1 MRTLYINFFRI
12 STFLQK
18 IVGYGRKMTEF
29 CFLRSISNDKYWI
42 FVREYTIFHQKP
54 GKYNRYV
61 NKKTKLFSKNYL
73 HKIKLC

>member
-42 FVREYTIFHQKP
+42 FSREYTIFHQKP

-73 HKIKLC
+73 HKTKLC

>member
-12 STFLQK
+12 STILQK
-18 IVGYGRKMTEF
+18 IVGYVRKMTEF
-29 CFLRSISNDKYWI
+29 SFLRSISNDKYWI
-42 FVREYTIFHQKP
+42 FARERTIFHQKP

>member
-42 FVREYTIFHQKP
+42 FSREYTIFHQKP

>member
-29 CFLRSISNDKYWI
+29 CFLCSIPNDKYWI
-42 FVREYTIFHQKP
+42 FARERTIFHQKP

>member
-29 CFLRSISNDKYWI
+29 CFLRSISNDKYLI
-42 FVREYTIFHQKP
+42 FARERTIFHQKP

>member
-42 FVREYTIFHQKP
+42 FARERTIFHQKP

-61 NKKTKLFSKNYL
+61 NKNTKLFSKNYL

>member
-18 IVGYGRKMTEF
+18 IVGYCRKMTEF

-42 FVREYTIFHQKP
+42 FARERTIFHQKP

>member
-29 CFLRSISNDKYWI
+29 CFLRSISSDKYLI
-42 FVREYTIFHQKP
+42 FARERTIFHQKP

>member
-42 FVREYTIFHQKP
+42 FAWERTIFHQKP

-61 NKKTKLFSKNYL
+61 NKKTKLFSKKYL

>member
-1 MRTLYINFFRI
+1 
-12 STFLQK
+12 
-18 IVGYGRKMTEF
+18 MTEF

-42 FVREYTIFHQKP
+42 FARECTIFHQKP

-73 HKIKLC
+73 HKI

>member
-18 IVGYGRKMTEF
+18 IVGYGRKMTGF

-42 FVREYTIFHQKP
+42 FAREYTIFHQKP